1 MYLMN
6 YYIKALTITIS
17 CLAIISCGKKEAEDE
32 SDGFVLSK
40 EMYKNLTFSNAEY
53 KPVIS
58 ELKVFGK
65 VTTDPDKTV
74 DVFPAVGGKVSLVNA
89 QLGDYVQKGQT
100 LAVLQSTE
108 VAGYQKDMLDAQAS
122 LLEAQKNLQVA
133 NDMYAGKLATE
144 KDVVSAKKDVETAQ
158 AEIQRI
164 KQLYN
169 IYNLGSNNTYYVKAP
184 ISGFITAK
192 DITPDM
198 LIRGD
203 RAESIFTVSQIN
215 NVWVMANISESNISQ
230 ITVGCEAN
238 IQTLSYPDKIIQGQV
253 DRIFNIIN
261 PETKS
266 MQARIQL
273 SNPGY
278 VLKPEMNATVTLK
291 IKENR
296 DMLSVPSNSLIF
308 DNDRNYVVVYYSN
321 KKIEAHPVEVYQ
333 QNKDIAY
340 IESGIKP
347 GDKIITKNAL
357 LFYRALTGN

>member
-1 MYLMN
+1 MN
-6 YYIKALTITIS
+6 YHIKFLIIVS
-17 CLAIISCGKKEAEDE
+17 CLSIISCSKKEVDDNS
-32 SDGFVLSK
+32 SDDFVLSK
-40 EMYKNLTFSNAEY
+40 EMYKKLSFANAEY
-53 KPVIS
+53 KPVVN

-65 VTTDPDKTV
+65 ITTDPDKTV
-74 DVFPAVGGKVSLVNA
+74 DVFPAVGGKVSQVNA

-108 VAGYQKDMLDAQAS
+108 VAGYRKDMLDAQAD

-133 NDMYAGKLATE
+133 NDMYEGKLATE
-144 KDVVSAKKDVETAQ
+144 KDVISAKKDVETAQ

-169 IYNLGSNNTYYVKAP
+169 IYNLGSNNTYYIKAP

-198 LIRGD
+198 LIRSD
-203 RAESIFTVSQIN
+203 RAESLFTVSQIN
-215 NVWVMANISESNISQ
+215 NVWVMANISESNIGQ
-230 ITVGCEAN
+230 INVGCEADV
-238 IQTLSYPDKIIQGQV
+238 QTLSYPDKIIPGQV
-253 DRIFNIIN
+253 DRIFNVIN

-296 DMLSVPSNSLIF
+296 DMLSVPAKAVIF
-308 DNDRNYVVVYYSN
+308 NNDKNYVLVYYSEKN
-321 KKIEAHPVEVYQ
+321 IEVRPVNVYH
-333 QNKDIAY
+333 QNSQIAF
-340 IESGIKP
+340 IESGLKP
-347 GDKIITKNAL
+347 NEKVIIQNAL
-357 LFYRALTGN
+357 LVYRALTGN